1 MKILC
6 TRPYCNHPTNHFQEL
21 NNQSLLKTVQ
31 QKYCISCGMPLILAG
46 RYLPIK
52 LLGKGG
58 FGAAYLAIDRYSPTM
73 RKCVVKQFQPEG
85 QLREA
90 ELKLAQE
97 LFERE
102 AFVLE
107 QLGNKH
113 SQIPNLFAYFPL
125 VVSQNNPHQNTTD
138 ESYFYLVQEFIDG
151 EDLEQELLRKGAFSE
166 EEVIEILQ
174 EILKILIFV
183 HDNNSIHRDI
193 KPSNI
198 MRTKEGI
205 LYLLDF
211 GAVKLVTSN
220 ANPEK
225 KSTGIYSMGFA
236 PPEQM
241 TGAEV
246 FPSTDLYALA
256 VTCVN
261 LLTGKPVTE
270 LYDPYTNTW
279 KWREYAPVGDRLWLT
294 LEKMLQHNPSK
305 RFISAQEALKII
317 DPQSKNKSTTPT
329 PSPSTTPLPSATPSP
344 PVSPPLSSNPSTSA
358 TPLPSAIPS
367 PPPIPSPPS
376 PPRVIQPLP
385 LVHILR
391 GAGFVGFEGSL
402 LLIALN
408 SALPFL
414 SFPLVIG
421 IWGGIMG
428 LTIYLL
434 YKKVIEK
441 WDLLIFA
448 LITLALVY
456 FFPFLHS
463 YLLTN
468 YPFNQIGIVIIPL
481 IIALS
486 ITAVTSFGLI
496 IFQLLRR
503 FLS

>member
-6 TRPYCNHPTNHFQEL
+6 TRPYCNHPTNHSQEL

-46 RYLPIK
+46 RYLPIQ

-58 FGAAYLAIDRYSPTM
+58 FGAAYLAIDRYSPTL

-113 SQIPNLFAYFPL
+113 PQIPDLFAYFPL
-125 VVSQNNPHQNTTD
+125 LVNQNNSHQNNVK

-166 EEVIEILQ
+166 EEVTVILQ

-220 ANPEK
+220 ANPAQ

-261 LLTGKPVTE
+261 LLTGKPITE

-294 LEKMLQHNPSK
+294 LEKMLQHNPTK
-305 RFISAQEALKII
+305 RFTSAQEALRII
-317 DPQSKNKSTTPT
+317 DPESRNKPINSNPISS
-329 PSPSTTPLPSATPSP
+329 PSPSSLSPSP
-344 PVSPPLSSNPSTSA
+344 SSLSTSSSPA
-358 TPLPSAIPS
+358 SPISPASPASPASPISPSEIP
-367 PPPIPSPPS
+367 
-376 PPRVIQPLP
+376 PLP
-385 LVHILR
+385 LAHILR

-402 LLIALN
+402 LIIALN

-421 IWGGIMG
+421 IWGGITG
-428 LTIYLL
+428 LIIYLL
-434 YKKVIEK
+434 YKKFLEK
-441 WDLLIFA
+441 WDLLIFG
-448 LITLALVY
+448 LVTVALVY

-463 YLLTN
+463 YLLIN
-468 YPFNQIGIVIIPL
+468 YQFNQITIIIIPL
-481 IIALS
+481 IIALG
-486 ITAVTSFGLI
+486 ITAVTSVGLI
-496 IFQLLRR
+496 IFQLLRC
-503 FLS
+503 FLK